1 MKLIDDP
8 ALNDV
13 TNSATLELQ
22 PVIPPISHADC
33 FVCGH
38 DGSLGV
44 RFHASDTGV
53 TARLRVREDW
63 QGYAGIMHGGMIAT
77 LLDAAM
83 THCLFHHG
91 IEGLTADLQIR
102 YLDAVPCSG
111 TIDISASLTG
121 QRKRIYELSAEL
133 SVAGQVKARARAR
146 FMRHISPQKRNS
158 VTLNAPVLLPCSP

>member
-1 MKLIDDP
+1 MNGRH
-8 ALNDV
+8 LN
-13 TNSATLELQ
+13 TNDRIAFLVARTQ
-22 PVIPPISHADC
+22 NVKIPDSHADC

-53 TARLRVREDW
+53 KAHLHVREDW

-133 SVAGQVKARARAR
+133 SVAGKVKARARAR
-146 FMRHISPQKRNS
+146 FMRHISQLKPNNATRHASVPQ
-158 VTLNAPVLLPCSP
+158 PCSP